1 MSSLDGSNTG
11 FNGCSRLYQHRP
23 EVHPDETEG
32 EEERAACPQL
42 LPLGVIFYFFAD
54 IERYRQGMV

>member
-1 MSSLDGSNTG
+1 MRDQTLSSTDVPGYN
-11 FNGCSRLYQHRP
+11 QAPHRP
-23 EVHPDETEG
+23 EVHPEETEG

-42 LPLGVIFYFFAD
+42 LPLGVIFYFFED